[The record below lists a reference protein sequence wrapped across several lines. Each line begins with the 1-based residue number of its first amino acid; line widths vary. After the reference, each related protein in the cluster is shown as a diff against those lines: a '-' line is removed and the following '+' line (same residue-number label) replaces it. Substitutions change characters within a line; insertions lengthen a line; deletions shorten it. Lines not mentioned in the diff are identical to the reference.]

1 MGLQSPILS
10 GEVLPP
16 EPIFRINRFTVPAAS
31 RTEFMALMGDTLGV
45 IRRQPGFVRDV
56 VLENATGLGASSLMT
71 LIEFAHQSVLPGVIE
86 ALAADDR
93 AHGLDRPAELDRLG
107 IRAENGLYSLLDI

>member
-1 MGLQSPILS
+1 MGLHSPILS

-16 EPIFRINRFTVPAAS
+16 EPIYRINRFTVPTAS
-31 RTEFMALMGDTLGV
+31 RTEFMALIGDTLAV

-93 AHGLDRPAELDRLG
+93 ARGFDRPSELERMG
-107 IRAENGLYSLLDI
+107 VKAENGLYSLLDV